1 MKNQNDIILRLIK
14 LSKAMMNDVP
24 LNDGNFLDIEI
35 AIQEIEK
42 LRKLNKEL
50 TIQLNFYKEKE
61 EADWNNK
68 VWRMSDGESFGGKL
82 E

>member
-50 TIQLNFYKEKE
+50 TIQLSLYKEKE

>member
-1 MKNQNDIILRLIK
+1 MKNQNDILLRLIK
-14 LSKAMMNDVP
+14 LSKAMMNDIP
-24 LNDGNFLDIEI
+24 LNDGDFLDIEI

-50 TIQLNFYKEKE
+50 TIQLSFYKEKE

>member
-24 LNDGNFLDIEI
+24 LNDGDFLDIEI

-50 TIQLNFYKEKE
+50 TIQLNSYKEKE

-68 VWRMSDGESFGGKL
+68 VWRMSDGESFSGKL